1 MARTKKK
8 QKKSVMPLLFGA
20 ILLGGLAAAL
30 SMLYLKSREAAI
42 RASLEGPE
50 VQNVAVVV
58 AKSDLPKGTT
68 ITEEQF
74 AVREVPQDYVPSDA
88 ITPGEFGGYTGRVL
102 VQVVGYGK
110 PLLKSYLSDSFPVDF
125 SDIIPKGHRAM
136 TVTVDEVNS
145 VAGNIRPGNHIDI
158 YVNIPYKESGFN
170 PKVLKEGK
178 PELIPASLRATIPPA
193 LLGSVSKVAEE
204 VLAASAPSDVIL
216 PVVQN
221 IRVLA
226 TGQDTYRE
234 TLDRLRQPQR
244 RTEQT
249 FTSVTLDISPD
260 QAALLNAAQDKGDL
274 LALLRNRND
283 DSLADFTTLS
293 ARDLFSN
300 AQRMAREEQ
309 RRKAAANRPAGVDA
323 KGNLI
328 NARGETLM
336 SKEQLAAAGLHVND
350 KGEIVNEK
358 GEVVDPSELVVG
370 VGGKV
375 LTKEQLAAAGLHVNA
390 NGEIVNANGEVVD
403 PSELVVGVGGKV
415 LTKAQLAAAGLHVN
429 ANGEIVNANGEVVDP
444 SELVVGVG
452 GKVLTKAQLAAAG
465 LHVNANG
472 EIVDAHGEIVDPAEV
487 VTSATGATFT
497 KSQLAAAGLHLNE
510 QGQIVNAKGEVIDP
524 KDLIVGKG
532 GSIISKAELAKAG
545 LHVNENGEIVNA
557 KGEVVSGQ
565 ALAEALGRP
574 ELATESGFT
583 SVAETGKE
591 VPGEQIDLII
601 GGASEDGVAKIKK
614 LPAEAEE

>member
-8 QKKSVMPLLFGA
+8 EKKSVMPLLFGA

-42 RASLEGPE
+42 RASLEGPK

-74 AVREVPQDYVPSDA
+74 AVREIPQDFVPADA
-88 ITPGEFGGYTGRVL
+88 ITPGEFDGFSGRVL

-110 PLLKSYLSDSFPVDF
+110 PLLRSYLSDSFPVDF

-170 PKVLKEGK
+170 AKVLKEGDAS
-178 PELIPASLRATIPPA
+178 LIPASLRATIPPA
-193 LLGSVSKVAEE
+193 LLNKVGEIAEE

-221 IRVLA
+221 VRVLA

-234 TLDRLRQPQR
+234 TLDRLRQPQQR
-244 RTEQT
+244 SEQT

-283 DSLADFTTLS
+283 DSLADFTSLS
-293 ARDLFSN
+293 ARDLFNN

-309 RRKAAANRPAGVDA
+309 RRKAATNRPTGVDA
-323 KGNLI
+323 EGNLV

-336 SKEQLAAAGLHVND
+336 SKEQLAAAGLHVNE
-350 KGEIVNEK
+350 KGQLVNEN
-358 GEVVDPSELVVG
+358 GEVVDPSTLVIGTNGQVM
-370 VGGKV
+370 
-375 LTKEQLAAAGLHVNA
+375 TKEQLAAAGLHVNE

-403 PSELVVGVGGKV
+403 PAELVIGAGGNV
-415 LTKAQLAAAGLHVN
+415 LTLAQLAAAGLHVN
-429 ANGEIVNANGEVVDP
+429 ENGEIVNERGEV
-444 SELVVGVG
+444 
-452 GKVLTKAQLAAAG
+452 
-465 LHVNANG
+465 
-472 EIVDAHGEIVDPAEV
+472 VDPAEV
-487 VTSATGATFT
+487 VTTAAGGAFT
-497 KSQLAAAGLHLNE
+497 KSQLAA
-510 QGQIVNAKGEVIDP
+510 
-524 KDLIVGKG
+524 
-532 GSIISKAELAKAG
+532 AG

-557 KGEVVSGQ
+557 KGEVVDPNSLIMGKNGSIISKAELAKAGLHINENGEIVNAKGEVVSGQ
-565 ALAEALGRP
+565 TLAEALGRP

-583 SVAETGKE
+583 SVAEAGKAA
-591 VPGEQIDLII
+591 PGEKIDLII